1 MNELEPLTIF
11 VNRMKRLGII
21 MTFFG
26 NYPWIYIGTIN
37 GKKIKETFEADH
49 GFTIGFYPIRR
60 DQKFNFTDITEIFK
74 LIRKY
79 ING

>member
-1 MNELEPLTIF
+1 MDKLTVFVDRLKRIGIDVELI
-11 VNRMKRLGII
+11 
-21 MTFFG
+21 G

-60 DQKFNFTDITEIFK
+60 DQKFHFTDITEI
-74 LIRKY
+74 
-79 ING
+79 N